1 MAYGSEMRDSI
12 YNWDWDTSV
21 LGAGCWI
28 WLLLESVA
36 IAIAI
41 AFAVAVISHVAKI
54 YGFHLLVSHVE
65 ANASSSRS
73 SGRGSSDGSNNKIEF
88 CPDCARCSRYD

>member
-1 MAYGSEMRDSI
+1 MRARLAYGSDARLYASDSSGL
-12 YNWDWDTSV
+12 DQATADSV
-21 LGAGCWI
+21 V
-28 WLLLESVA
+28 VA

-41 AFAVAVISHVAKI
+41 AVAVAVISHVAKI

-65 ANASSSRS
+65 ANANSGSGSSSRDS
-73 SGRGSSDGSNNKIEF
+73 SNNNKIEF